1 MEKPYFETYIPAA
14 LRTLNDLLYEVNDP
28 ELSPLTDLLKD
39 EVIMGT
45 KRKLFE
51 PGDMVS
57 TFTGQVGMVISEEVY
72 SNIRKHLK
80 EGRRPGHYFAPG
92 CCQNP
97 DYVIQVPVL
106 FEDAT
111 WDVMRA
117 MNIKRTP
124 KLPEGK
130 QSHIQ
135 SIIDEQG

>member
-1 MEKPYFETYIPAA
+1 MDT
-14 LRTLNDLLYEVNDP
+14 
-28 ELSPLTDLLKD
+28 
-39 EVIMGT
+39 T
-45 KRKLFE
+45 KKLFE

-57 TFTGQVGMVISEEVY
+57 TFTGQTGMVISKEIY
-72 SNIRKHLK
+72 SNIRKRLK

-117 MNIKRTP
+117 MNIKMAP
-124 KLPEGK
+124 NLPEEK
-130 QSHIQ
+130 IFHIQ